1 MPGQAQNESA
11 LMEKRE
17 QEMKEYIER
26 FYEQEETTPSFERIM
41 GAYSDYYNKSHSH
54 PKVMSDVNQ
63 YAQLIENHE
72 EMTEFEKTVQY
83 FEFAG
88 VFALEAQDA
97 TIGAV
102 SGNLS
107 NCQGNVSDISG
118 KVKLI
123 NDEYANETYAKAGQ
137 STYEVLASADPI
149 IYSCFFSFFEYSG
162 ALESYV
168 ETISDG

>member
-1 MPGQAQNESA
+1 
-11 LMEKRE
+11 MEKRE

-41 GAYSDYYNKSHSH
+41 NAYTDYYNKSHSH
-54 PKVMSDVNQ
+54 PMVMADSSKQ
-63 YAQLIENHE
+63 YATELKEHS
-72 EMTEFEKTVQY
+72 EMTEFDKTVQY